1 MSLLLALTDSVAP
14 VTGTVAFTEG
24 NDTAAAAA
32 TYGPTA
38 SAAYTEGND
47 TAAATAAYGPTASAA
62 YTEGNDTA
70 AAAATYGPTAS
81 IAFTE
86 ADDTIAATGFGGTVV
101 ADVDSGS
108 HTGGHPTPHTP
119 RPIPKQPRPLPYR
132 PPAPIR
138 PIPVVCRI
146 AWVES
151 DDGFSAAATF
161 VAHDYNTDFE
171 LLLMLELV

>member
-1 MSLLLALTDSVAP
+1 MSLLLALTDSVAS
-14 VTGTVAFTEG
+14 VTGTVAF
-24 NDTAAAAA
+24 
-32 TYGPTA
+32 
-38 SAAYTEGND
+38 
-47 TAAATAAYGPTASAA
+47 
-62 YTEGNDTA
+62 TEGNDTA

-86 ADDTIAATGFGGTVV
+86 ADDTIAATGSGETVASIAFTEADDTIAATGSGGTVV
-101 ADVDSGS
+101 ADVDYGS
-108 HTGGHPTPHTP
+108 HTGGHPTPYTP